1 MQDLIQMLEEYEIRN
16 IISIDDGWSTAGKIE
31 EEIEKAGLDLNIT
44 IKDFCE
50 RYEIEIDA
58 KEMDSYKDSCYTH
71 MKELESIKDI
81 IPQTFL
87 VICEALSV
95 DIDANLKTLKSILSR
110 LEGKFH
116 IYTGFKFEDEYQ
128 TLDGNTLYILD
139 KEMGEDRENEFIDY
153 IVSIIDKRKSY
164 NDLVI
169 VYSNEVSG
177 LLEHDKKVQYLESN
191 NDKGKDL
198 EVLYQFWPL
207 SKITDENQLVNGIKE
222 MVSKSMYGKAL
233 SKMIEMKRF
242 SMDKAF
248 KDLLHINID
257 NLDDMIIESY
267 IEGGKITDSYEL
279 LIDSLI
285 RKNVLEQILSTDVLN
300 YEKGLLEYSA
310 KRSKEIIDE
319 KRISSKSKYNNL
331 RIEANKKKLLDSGS
345 LVYNVA
351 DYSINREFNN
361 PSMGDIYVF
370 TESRSNKEY
379 AGMLISQEC
388 SIMIRM
394 DKYPDSIKR
403 KAEELL
409 LLLFDIVEI
418 TEETVPGV
426 LDKLDDCIWPI
437 KIDEKVCLLK
447 NTKRSMYVS
456 PEILDLCG
464 LNASGRANIEFEEDS
479 LKYKSVYSRAYYKDF
494 KQTVQKKIGD
504 TVEQVIQANEITN
517 TQDSVKNMIISLAY
531 GVEFKGNFELRR
543 ICKIDEK
550 QTLHTIHE
558 YLNGIAKIGL
568 QVYPNL

>member
-1 MQDLIQMLEEYEIRN
+1 MLEEYEIKN
-16 IISIDDGWSTAGKIE
+16 IISIDDGWSTVGKIE
-31 EEIEKAGLDLNIT
+31 EKIEKAGLDLNIT
-44 IKDFCE
+44 VKDFCE
-50 RYEIEIDA
+50 TYEIEIDA
-58 KEMDSYKDSCYTH
+58 EEMDSYKDSGYVLI
-71 MKELESIKDI
+71 KELESIKDI

-87 VICEALSV
+87 VICETLEV
-95 DIDANLKTLKSILSR
+95 DIDANLKTLKSILSQ
-110 LEGKFH
+110 LEEKFH
-116 IYTGFKFEDEYQ
+116 IYTGIKYEDDYQ

-139 KEMGEDRENEFIDY
+139 KDMGEDRENEFIDY

-233 SKMIEMKRF
+233 SKMIEMKKF

-370 TESRSNKEY
+370 TEPRSNKEY

-409 LLLFDIVEI
+409 LLLFDIIEI

-494 KQTVQKKIGD
+494 KQIVQKKIGD
-504 TVEQVIQANEITN
+504 TVEQVIQASEITN

-568 QVYPNL
+568 QIYPNL

>member
-16 IISIDDGWSTAGKIE
+16 IISIDDGWSTAEKIE

-58 KEMDSYKDSCYTH
+58 KEMASYKDSCYTL

-87 VICEALSV
+87 VICEALAV
-95 DIDANLKTLKSILSR
+95 DIDANLKTLKSILSQ

-116 IYTGFKFEDEYQ
+116 IYTGIKFEDNYK

-139 KEMGEDRENEFIDY
+139 KDMGENRENEFIDY
-153 IVSIIDKRKSY
+153 IVSITDERKAY

-177 LLEHDKKVQYLESN
+177 LLEHDKKVQYLELN

-207 SKITDENQLVNGIKE
+207 SKITDENQLVSGIKE

-370 TESRSNKEY
+370 TEPRSNKEY

-494 KQTVQKKIGD
+494 KQIVQKKIGD
-504 TVEQVIQANEITN
+504 TVEQVIQASEITN

-568 QVYPNL
+568 QIYPNL